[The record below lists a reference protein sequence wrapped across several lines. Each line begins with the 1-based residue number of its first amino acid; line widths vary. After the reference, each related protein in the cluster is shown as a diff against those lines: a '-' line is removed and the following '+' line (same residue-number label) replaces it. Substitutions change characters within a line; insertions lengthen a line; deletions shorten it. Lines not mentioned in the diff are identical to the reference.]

1 MDIFQQISQNF
12 QNTAVFE
19 AYRYKRSSRSG
30 PQGAVLKD
38 HIVSTHV
45 KLENIFFWKLYV
57 FKINMSENELQR
69 VTTSDNECHFG

>member
-1 MDIFQQISQNF
+1 MDIN
-12 QNTAVFE
+12 
-19 AYRYKRSSRSG
+19 G
-30 PQGAVLKD
+30 PLGAVLKD

-57 FKINMSENELQR
+57 FKFNMSENELQR